1 MLLKDPRRLPTLLKA
16 LFNLLWVQC
25 VTLAGIVNSDNHVA
39 VHPRMTKQ
47 VKAVVVAQLVER
59 SLPTPEI
66 HSSNPVIGGFIFTF
80 ICATNCIEKMKIQKM
95 RIKQVKAMF
104 DGAAFLCCQESS
116 NPKNDVCQVQLLRYC
131 FFIRMY
137 Y

>member
-1 MLLKDPRRLPTLLKA
+1 MLRSVVNSLIIFDDRGFSVWGHEVEFNEENKIVSKTQQVQMLLKDPRRLPTLLKA

-59 SLPTPEI
+59 SLSTPEI

-80 ICATNCIEKMKIQKM
+80 ICATNCIEKMKI
-95 RIKQVKAMF
+95 
-104 DGAAFLCCQESS
+104 
-116 NPKNDVCQVQLLRYC
+116 
-131 FFIRMY
+131 
-137 Y
+137 